1 MDDKREHIRTPITC
15 NIKICHE
22 ELGEMHVKTRDIS
35 EGGVFVV
42 LEPSQIPPIGSTVT
56 GQIQGLM
63 EEAPI
68 VEMEVVRVEP
78 EGVGLRFIEQ

>member
-1 MDDKREHIRTPITC
+1 MDKREHQRTPMAC
-15 NIKICHE
+15 RIKIVHD
-22 ELGEMHVKTRDIS
+22 ELGEMMVKTRDIS
-35 EGGVFVV
+35 QSGVFVV
-42 LEPSQIPPIGSTVT
+42 LEPEQIPPVGSRVT

-78 EGVGLRFIEQ
+78 EGVGLRFIDP